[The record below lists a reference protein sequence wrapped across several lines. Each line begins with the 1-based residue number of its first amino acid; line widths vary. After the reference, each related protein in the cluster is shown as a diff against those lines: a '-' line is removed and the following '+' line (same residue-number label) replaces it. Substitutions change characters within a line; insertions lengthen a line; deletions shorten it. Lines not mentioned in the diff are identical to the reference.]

1 MAYSQTHIV
10 KSWQRVLAVLAT
22 VDVSAEATKGALERE
37 AHVGQQY
44 VKHFNLLKSGEQVS
58 FVVDEVNTYAYP
70 YVSTPALDSAI
81 LKDMSG
87 AKVLRVG
94 QECKKVI
101 RNNLNPILL
110 DLLNKV
116 WRFSYH

>member
-1 MAYSQTHIV
+1 LARKKCNFFVPRICGTKNILFIASINTVLVI
-10 KSWQRVLAVLAT
+10 SWHTRRLILSNRVLAVLAT
-22 VDVSAEATKGALERE
+22 VDVSAEATKGALERK

-70 YVSTPALDSAI
+70 YVSTPALDFAI

-87 AKVLRVG
+87 ALK
-94 QECKKVI
+94 
-101 RNNLNPILL
+101 
-110 DLLNKV
+110 
-116 WRFSYH
+116 Y

>member
-58 FVVDEVNTYAYP
+58 FVVDEVNTYA
-70 YVSTPALDSAI
+70 SSI
-81 LKDMSG
+81 G
-87 AKVLRVG
+87 F
-94 QECKKVI
+94 
-101 RNNLNPILL
+101 RNFERYE
-110 DLLNKV
+110 
-116 WRFSYH
+116 WS

>member
-1 MAYSQTHIV
+1 MAYSQTRVV

-87 AKVLRVG
+87 

-101 RNNLNPILL
+101 RNHLNPILL

-116 WRFSYH
+116 WCFSYHCI